1 MYEYSCQVTRVVD
14 GDTIDADLDLG
25 FNIHH
30 KCRVRLYGIDTP
42 ESRTRDKDEKARGK
56 IAAKFLQDAISNGK
70 HVILQTQL
78 KDSKGKFGRVLASVI
93 VDGIDIN
100 QQMIEKYM
108 AVKYTGQSKQD
119 IKLEHMNNRAKLIEL
134 GVYKPNGQGA
144 ATSR

>member
-1 MYEYSCQVTRVVD
+1 MYEYGCKVTRVVD
-14 GDTIDADLDLG
+14 GDTIDVDLDLG
-25 FNIHH
+25 FDIIY

-56 IAAKFLQDAISNGK
+56 LAAKFLQDAISNGN

-100 QQMIEKYM
+100 QQMIDNHM
-108 AVKYTGQSKQD
+108 AVKYKGQSKQD
-119 IKLEHMNNRAKLIEL
+119 IELEHMNNRAKLIEL
-134 GVYKPNGQGA
+134 GVYKPDGQGA
-144 ATSR
+144 ATTR